1 MSRPTVPVFDIGQV
15 LIRWDPHGA
24 FSRRLGSAEAAAA
37 LMAEIDFAGWH
48 GQQDAGRTV
57 DEAIRTLSARF
68 PHHAAHAKG
77 FYDDWLE
84 AVPGEVAGMRALF
97 ETLVARMPVYG
108 ISNFSRELFDRTL
121 PAYPFLGAFTGLV
134 LSGDARM
141 NKPDAR
147 IYRLLCD
154 RYGLAPADCFFIDDS
169 PANVEAAR
177 AIGMRAHV
185 FTDAASLLPVL
196 RHEGFPL

>member
-37 LMAEIDFAGWH
+37 FMAEIDFLGWH

-57 DEAIRTLSARF
+57 AEAVRTLSARF

-121 PAYPFLGAFTGLV
+121 PVYPFLGAFTGLV

-141 NKPDAR
+141 NKPDPR

-169 PANVEAAR
+169 SANVEAAR

-196 RHEGFPL
+196 RQVDLLP